1 MLEEMFAE
9 VESELIYH
17 IIPFWKKMKDDER
30 GGFYGLLDFELNLH
44 KDAEKAAFLTAAFF
58 GSFLTRINWW
68 KIKNL

>member
-30 GGFYGLLDFELNLH
+30 G
-44 KDAEKAAFLTAAFF
+44 
-58 GSFLTRINWW
+58 
-68 KIKNL
+68 